1 MVVVHSQLPPL
12 TPYLPLYA
20 DGVQDGSRA
29 LLDGSISAVVGGS
42 LPLLKVDEDWP
53 RCKTCDSHL
62 VPYLQI
68 SVSCPHTP
76 KEFRHYVR
84 PLQPEGTT
92 LFQIFVCATVTDD
105 GTCFEGWVNCVTE
118 GESWLV
124 RTVHFAV
131 DGHDL
136 ADPASHDS
144 IRSALE
150 EDEDVLVVPERVI
163 SRWTPGKPEAFF
175 EETPTG
181 DDEEDDDDAEDYQD
195 EDEDEDDS
203 AREGRQHLPVKGLK
217 LLGYPVQGKYYNS
230 SSEECEACEASGAS
244 NDVTHNKW
252 CMLVQ
257 LGTQEED
264 NPLYTTGNIFLQQC
278 TMHPNVFEAVC
289 SGNW

>member
-1 MVVVHSQLPPL
+1 MVVVHSSSAS
-12 TPYLPLYA
+12 YA
-20 DGVQDGSRA
+20 ISPAICGRGPGRSRA
-29 LLDGSISAVVGGS
+29 LLDGSISAVVATLS
-42 LPLLKVDEDWP
+42 PTSK
-53 RCKTCDSHL
+53 SA
-62 VPYLQI
+62 
-68 SVSCPHTP
+68 SCPHTP

-124 RTVHFAV
+124 RTVHFAWTDMISPIQRRTILSEV
-131 DGHDL
+131 
-136 ADPASHDS
+136 
-144 IRSALE
+144 RSRKMRTFSDAH
-150 EDEDVLVVPERVI
+150 
-163 SRWTPGKPEAFF
+163 
-175 EETPTG
+175 G